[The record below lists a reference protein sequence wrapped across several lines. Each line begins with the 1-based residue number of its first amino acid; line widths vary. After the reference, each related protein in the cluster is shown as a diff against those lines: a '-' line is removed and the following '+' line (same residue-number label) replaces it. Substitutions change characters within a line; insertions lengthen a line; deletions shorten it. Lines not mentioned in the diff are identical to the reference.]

1 MKRAKLFIS
10 VVMANTAYAMTVND
24 IADNIIDQLGAAKDL
39 VIYGAYSAGLGFLIA
54 TFYKFKQHKDNPTQ
68 VPIGNPIT
76 YLAIS
81 VLLLFL
87 ANLIQPIGE
96 TLFGSPITTGADIV

>member
-1 MKRAKLFIS
+1 MKKIRLLIS
-10 VVMANTAYAMTVND
+10 VAIANLAYAVTVND
-24 IADNIIDQLGAAKDL
+24 IADNIIGQLGAAKDL
-39 VIYGAYSAGLGFLIA
+39 VIYGAYSAGLGFLVA

-76 YLAIS
+76 MLAIA

-87 ANLIQPIGE
+87 GNLIQPIGE
-96 TLFGSPITTGADIV
+96 TLFGNPITSGADVV